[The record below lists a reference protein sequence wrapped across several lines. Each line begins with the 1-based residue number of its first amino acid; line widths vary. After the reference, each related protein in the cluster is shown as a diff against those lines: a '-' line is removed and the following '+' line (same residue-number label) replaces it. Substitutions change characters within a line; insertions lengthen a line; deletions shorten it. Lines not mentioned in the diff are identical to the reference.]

1 MSNFCLT
8 IAISYATLPRR
19 SFLIFC
25 PLCCWPHVDV
35 KAPSQQGE
43 KTVSKILRNAWIAL
57 AVLPLVTMVTAC
69 GGSQGSSSSS
79 GNVAAVIK
87 GLDNPFFQAMQQGIQ
102 QRAKTLGINVSVQ
115 AATS

>member
-57 AVLPLVTMVTAC
+57 AVLALVTMVTAC
-69 GGSQGSSSSS
+69 GGSQGSSTRS
-79 GNVAAVIK
+79 GHVAGVRK
-87 GLDNPFFQAMQQGIQ
+87 GLDHPLCQAIRPGMQQQ
-102 QRAKTLGINVSVQ
+102 PKTH
-115 AATS
+115 